1 MHLTTGNDWGALVT
15 VVLTPQPVADT
26 SEATE
31 LADDSALLATELDTL
46 LTLEAGE
53 LALDARLLESDDWLL
68 LKDDALDTELLDSDA
83 RLELDTLLTELALD
97 VGVLLDVLLG
107 GVDELEPPPPPHPAS
122 TRASRLAETIR

>member
-1 MHLTTGNDWGALVT
+1 MVF
-15 VVLTPQPVADT
+15 TPQPSAAT

-31 LADDSALLATELDTL
+31 LAEESVLLLTELATL
-46 LTLEAGE
+46 LRLEDDE
-53 LALDARLLESDDWLL
+53 FALEIRLLESDELL
-68 LKDDALDTELLDSDA
+68 LLDDKPLDTELLDSDA

-107 GVDELEPPPPPHPAS
+107 GVDEPEPPPPPHPAN

>member
-1 MHLTTGNDWGALVT
+1 MVT
-15 VVLTPQPVADT
+15 LVLTPQPVADT

-53 LALDARLLESDDWLL
+53 LALDARLLESVDWLL
-68 LKDDALDTELLDSDA
+68 LKDEALDTELLDSDP

-107 GVDELEPPPPPHPAS
+107 GVDEPEPPPPPQPAS